1 MTSLDAIDLDEM
13 QDLSLDEQNILSTV
27 TPRPSV
33 QPRTATIT
41 WYPIILAVFVTLLA
55 FAINTEWVQTKV
67 QDIPYSRF
75 ALNGILFS
83 LVLLG
88 TIFVV

>member
-27 TPRPSV
+27 TPRPSF
-33 QPRTATIT
+33 QPRSTVTT
-41 WYPIILAVFVTLLA
+41 WYPIILAICVTGLA
-55 FAINTEWVQTKV
+55 FANNTEWVQTKV
-67 QDIPYSRF
+67 QDIPYAKF
-75 ALNGILFS
+75 ALNGILLS
-83 LVLLG
+83 AVLLG

>member
-27 TPRPSV
+27 IPRASM
-33 QPRTATIT
+33 QSKTGIT
-41 WYPIILAVFVTLLA
+41 WYPIILAICVTILA
-55 FAINTEWVQTKV
+55 FAFNTEWVQTKV
-67 QDIPYSRF
+67 QDIPYSKF
-75 ALNGILFS
+75 ALNGFLFS
-83 LVLLG
+83 AVLLG